1 MAQLAREVLAV
12 PPELK
17 GFVVAKP
24 ALEIPKISAK
34 AIRDT
39 TELRLSNKGI
49 ERLCGFERFVNLE
62 VLYLNGNKLP
72 SLDGLEACFR
82 IKELYADHNL
92 LASLEGPIEDMK
104 FLAELDVSY
113 NKLADLDWQLET
125 LERCQYIKSLDLRG
139 NPCSQEVRYRQ
150 RVLAAVPS
158 LDMLD
163 GKEVDPVEREEARVA
178 RGRAGASS
186 AAAGPA
192 AAAAGV
198 ATTSGRG
205 AAALTGRASTFGRG
219 RSGPEASAGLAMTSG
234 GKPLFGSGGDT
245 LTQRRLR
252 REAAAAVRDRR
263 HEARKATIAAV
274 SSAGKGKGWSEQIRK
289 ARAQGRSGGAVRS
302 LLSRRGAGLV
312 DDAVAGTMIQRG
324 CAGPDLR
331 RQGLGLLAD
340 SSRAGAVGDALQASR
355 TQSEFERQQARA
367 TARSGSASGRASSA
381 RSGGAG
387 FGAGLGRTGGSGG
400 ASSGAGG
407 GDGAQWSSVRRARE
421 TVHDSTSLTDDLRG
435 VAGAR
440 VAGSSQATA
449 SFMGAMGGALRS
461 SRAQAHTTMDAG
473 PQALE
478 AARLGHARGRLG
490 EWELLQLKK
499 LFREADADGS
509 GALSLDEFRT
519 AVARAA
525 DWGFAPV
532 DASDDGLSKQEV
544 AQAFRALDTD
554 GSGSVSYSEF
564 VAVLREQAR
573 PSGPLGGAARAERA
587 SALSFTFR
595 TLTKDEAESRAR
607 LHFKTASGLH
617 SRLLRMPADDP
628 KRERIS
634 LQALQLGEKGSR
646 LLSLA
651 RRLEGA
657 ADPPERPPPRPAPRR
672 DYQTLI
678 QSVPEREARKTL
690 RRGMRD
696 YRPPP
701 PGEESDS
708 ESDDD
713 ENKQTGADFDEFR
726 RTVRARKPHVILR
739 TRLDL

>member
-1 MAQLAREVLAV
+1 MRAHVCGRVWLHELAV
-12 PPELK
+12 
-17 GFVVAKP
+17 VAI
-24 ALEIPKISAK
+24 ALPCLAVTPTRCWR
-34 AIRDT
+34 AQ
-39 TELRLSNKGI
+39 GI
-49 ERLCGFERFVNLE
+49 ERLCGFDRFVNLE

-72 SLDGLEACFR
+72 SLDGLEECFR

-92 LASLEGPIEDMK
+92 LATLEGPIEDMK

-125 LERCQYIKSLDLRG
+125 LGRCQYIKALDMRG

-163 GKEVDPVEREEARVA
+163 GKEVDPVEREEARAA
-178 RGRAGASS
+178 RGRAGASARGAGAAFATGLAAS
-186 AAAGPA
+186 A
-192 AAAAGV
+192 
-198 ATTSGRG
+198 GRG
-205 AAALTGRASTFGRG
+205 ATARSSTFGRG
-219 RSGPEASAGLAMTSG
+219 RGGPEESSGLAMTSG

-252 REAAAAVRDRR
+252 REAALAVRDRR

-289 ARAQGRSGGAVRS
+289 AQMQGRSGGAVRS

-324 CAGPDLR
+324 CVGPDLR

-340 SSRAGAVGDALQASR
+340 SSRAGAVGDAMHASR
-355 TQSEFERQQARA
+355 TQSEFERQQTRG
-367 TARSGSASGRASSA
+367 TSRSGSASGRALSAGTAGGAARARVGASAGAGGA
-381 RSGGAG
+381 RSGAGA
-387 FGAGLGRTGGSGG
+387 
-400 ASSGAGG
+400 

-421 TVHDSTSLTDDLRG
+421 KVHDSTSLTDDLRG

-440 VAGSSQATA
+440 VAGSSKATA
-449 SFMGAMGGALRS
+449 SFMGLMGGALRS
-461 SRAQAHTTMDAG
+461 SRSQAHNTMDAG
-473 PQALE
+473 PQAME

-499 LFREADADGS
+499 LFKEADADGS
-509 GALSLDEFRT
+509 GALSLDEFRS

-532 DASDDGLSKQEV
+532 DASDDGLSKKEV
-544 AQAFRALDTD
+544 AEAFRTLDRD
-554 GSGSVSYSEF
+554 GSGSVSYAEF

-573 PSGPLGGAARAERA
+573 PTGPMGGAAGAERA
-587 SALSFTFR
+587 SALTFTFR
-595 TLTKDEAESRAR
+595 TLTKGEAESRAR

-617 SRLLRMPADDP
+617 SRLLRMPAGDP

-651 RRLEGA
+651 RRLEGV

-713 ENKQTGADFDEFR
+713 ENKQTGADFDDFR